1 MSSLLAIICFILIGP
16 FPPPS
21 LLYSLRMRGPGFHV
35 GTRLRREFVGGGG
48 GATSRP
54 GPRLRREYDGEGGRV
69 GAPARPVSQ

>member
-16 FPPPS
+16 VPPPS

-48 GATSRP
+48 RNF
-54 GPRLRREYDGEGGRV
+54 
-69 GAPARPVSQ
+69 PARAARAPRI